1 MIATVTNLS
10 STDAVVVPFPFN
22 VTIAASG
29 NVALGVSMADLFE
42 GEDKGDSAW
51 KRLDEMIHKGQISV
65 AFAADAQAVGVVD
78 AANATA

>member
-29 NVALGVSMADLFE
+29 NVQLGVSMADLYE
-42 GEDKGDSAW
+42 GEDKGDAAW
-51 KRLDEMIHKGQISV
+51 KRLNDMIHKGQISV
-65 AFAADAQAVGVVD
+65 AFAADAQNVGVVD
-78 AANATA
+78 AANEV